1 MMAKDPKLKQKKWAD
16 ESLIHI
22 VCARKQKLANKH
34 QSQASRLG
42 TSWLPERALNKSTLG
57 W

>member
-22 VCARKQKLANKH
+22 VCARKQKLAK
-34 QSQASRLG
+34 QATSQASRLG
-42 TSWLPERALNKSTLG
+42 TSGLPERALNKSTLG